1 MIARNTLSISSVL
14 LGIISVVESYVVWS
28 YQLLG
33 SIRAIS
39 KIKEKELIYIAT
51 NIKEQVTGSEDD
63 Y

>member
-14 LGIISVVESYVVWS
+14 LGIISVAESYVVWS

-33 SIRAIS
+33 SITAIS